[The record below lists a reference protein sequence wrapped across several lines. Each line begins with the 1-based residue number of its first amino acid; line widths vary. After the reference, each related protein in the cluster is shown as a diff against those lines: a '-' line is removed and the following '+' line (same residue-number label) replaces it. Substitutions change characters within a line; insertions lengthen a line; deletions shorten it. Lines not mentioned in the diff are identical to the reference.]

1 MAIRPPGRNAAKQLA
16 SARGSSVNH
25 WNAEL
30 QRMASNSPGMSSSSA
45 GPVTNSMPS
54 GAASRASAIISGER
68 SMPTTRP
75 SVSTR
80 ISWARWPVP
89 QPRSS
94 TSAVR
99 STPSIQ
105 NSRSAADFCAVA
117 VCR

>member
-1 MAIRPPGRNAAKQLA
+1 MTIRPPGRSAAKQLA
-16 SARGSSVNH
+16 SARGASVNH

-30 QRMASNSPGMSSSSA
+30 QKTASNCPGMSSSSA
-45 GPVTNSMPS
+45 TPVTNSMPS
-54 GAASRASAIISGER
+54 GAACRASAIISGEG

-80 ISWARWPVP
+80 ISCARCPVP
-89 QPRSS
+89 HPRSS
-94 TSAVR
+94 TSSVR
-99 STPSIQ
+99 SMRSIQ

>member
-1 MAIRPPGRNAAKQLA
+1 M
-16 SARGSSVNH
+16 V
-25 WNAEL
+25 
-30 QRMASNSPGMSSSSA
+30 
-45 GPVTNSMPS
+45 S
-54 GAASRASAIISGER
+54 GAASRARAIISGER

-80 ISWARWPVP
+80 ISCARCPVP

-94 TSAVR
+94 TSSVR

-117 VCR
+117 VWR